1 MTNRI
6 EMLEAQVNALAQGWL
21 RLAAALEVRGLVDPE
36 HLDQS
41 LRSIRWPGQSIE
53 PEAKRTLAWLCE
65 QLAQARDVRLSAQPP
80 TETPSSHAL

>member
-21 RLAAALEVRGLVDPE
+21 RLAAVLEVGGLVDPE

-41 LRSIRWPGQSIE
+41 LKSIRWPGQSIE
-53 PEAKRTLAWLCE
+53 PEAKRTLEWLCE
-65 QLAQARDVRLSAQPP
+65 QLAQARDVRLSAKPP
-80 TETPSSHAL
+80 TETRSSRTL